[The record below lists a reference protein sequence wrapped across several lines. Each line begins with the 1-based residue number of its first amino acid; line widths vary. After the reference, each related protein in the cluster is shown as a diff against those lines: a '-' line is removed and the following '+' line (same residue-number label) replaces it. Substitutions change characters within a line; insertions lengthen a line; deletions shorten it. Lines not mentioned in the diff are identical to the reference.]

1 MPDLELRAG
10 AVGDQVT
17 ALHQALAEHGLAVAD
32 DEQKRALYG
41 RSTLDAVAV
50 FQRSNHLDP
59 TGVIDAATLERI
71 GVHFPQVGGT
81 VGGGGVNGS
90 VILDYGVPA
99 SDISV
104 RVYSTTFGGE
114 RAVLGET
121 RTRLDGSFSIDK
133 SPLLGTAIQVC
144 AVDGQGTEFPLSRA
158 IADVSELTKGAL
170 VAPGELKLPDSEYR
184 RLVADVQPY
193 LNGTPLNEAIE
204 RGERSDFT
212 VLSSA
217 TGWDVAALALG
228 ASALDGADS
237 TGIPAEAFYALGR
250 AGLPA
255 NPVQLSRVH
264 PKAVE
269 RILRLASESGVI
281 DSSVAAEGL
290 AAFKSFATETRLQT
304 PPVGT
309 VSSRRDLINIA
320 PIPAM
325 DKEKFSGLLAETDAE
340 IWTQA
345 ASAGV
350 SDDSIKTLQ
359 LQGKLAYLTFNSAPL
374 VQKLQGTVTDA
385 DQMADELVNAGYH
398 EAKTWSDLLDSLSG
412 GDATQL
418 ASLVPDAF
426 AASALADRRSE
437 YCDEMARRVR
447 QMDPHRVT
455 VERVAS
461 GQVPDVD
468 GATIGPVLRAAH
480 AKGFRLGTTPVSH
493 FFATD
498 GDDIG
503 ATAEE
508 IKGVKK
514 LAALYAVS
522 PSDEAMNALIQ
533 AKLSSATQIAK
544 YTLSAFTELIKPH
557 LYPHFKANTQRVT
570 STIYWKA
577 QQHSATVFNVF
588 DGLKRLDTIRA
599 PFAATPE
606 DLTRRDAALEAAQS
620 NLSALFPSWETLFGS
635 VDFCECDHCRSV
647 LSPAAYLVDILH
659 FLDPD
664 DETWASSRANFK
676 QRYGHDYPSGQKPF
690 DLLDAR
696 RPDLKKIALTCENTK
711 VELPYIDVVN
721 EILEQ
726 VMLSDTGAPVSID
739 AYDVGTSTTPDLI
752 AEPEHLLWEA
762 YLGGGGSTGLKDLHY
777 PVALPFDLPLDTV
790 RAFLRQLGIEL
801 WQLRARLNRPTALDA
816 GGTGRTDGWRDVWLE
831 RLSLS
836 PGDVE
841 VLTAAENWHV
851 LYGYED
857 EATALA
863 ELVNAKTLA
872 RRLDLSYV
880 DLVEMVVRTRF
891 VSTGGA
897 FSLRAPAGGTD
908 FGQVRLEVAGNA
920 PAGTEISF
928 GLRKLNAFVRL
939 RRLLSWDIHELDRVL
954 FGLARNTAPAKAS
967 YQASME
973 ALLVNLAHLIDISE
987 RVGDTLTREQIVL
1000 LWSDIQTTGLDNY
1013 YDRMF
1018 LRDGATGHDPAFDRN
1033 ADGVV
1038 LSDNTATL
1046 ADHAPALQQAYLLGE
1061 DDLAAIIRQGA
1072 LSSALTIQNVS
1083 AIQRPALLARALG
1096 LPIAPTLALLDL
1108 TSTKPLSAIDP
1119 APGGDL
1125 DKDHIWSETIAFF
1138 EEIQLMR
1145 DGWLTPETMIDLC
1158 RGVEADAP
1166 DPSSDPAV
1174 LAVLAIPA
1182 AIPAQRESTIIRT
1195 MAAQLSTSPAMV
1207 EILTRTV
1214 LTTGAPA
1221 GPLIEKSF
1229 GDAAAVASSVE
1240 RVRRAL
1246 ATISA
1251 LGVTEDEL
1259 GFLMGLDNALDLDQL
1274 SRGNA
1279 RTADQAK
1286 AVYKALQPWLEV
1298 AALRRTLGRS
1308 ERALAVVRAAKTPI
1322 DAGNSAAQ
1330 RQTEFI
1336 KALVALTGLETDKAT
1351 ALLDALGATTSSA
1364 TEFTCRMCASPAE
1377 LRKALETLRCF
1388 IKIRI
1393 SPTQLMTLTQTTIGR
1408 DAVTEFRASLK
1419 ESYARSS
1426 WRAMVKPIFDGL
1438 RAQRRDALVA
1448 HLTTIVDNDGAPKYG
1463 GTSEQLFEFLLLD
1476 PGMEPVVLGSRIQM
1490 AIASVQSFVQR
1501 CFMNLE
1507 TGVDQ
1512 RIIDPARWSWMRRY
1526 RVWEANRKIF
1536 LWPEN
1541 WLAPE
1546 LRDDKTHLFRQL
1558 EGTLLQGD
1566 VSVDLVRTAM
1576 YTYLQGLEQIARIH
1590 MLAMYFEP
1598 LGADSSVLHV
1608 IGRTHS
1614 EPYKYFSRSMSHGTW
1629 TPWVP
1634 IDIGIEGDHL
1644 VLTSWRGRL
1653 HLFWL
1658 TFLEEARQK
1667 PGASSAA
1674 FKLGD
1679 DVKGSDLEATPHVKL
1694 KVNWSEQLEGAWTAA
1709 RSSPDFVETDFVDVR
1724 AKTPDERGDFFARS
1738 VVLAQGAEVN
1748 DDLLEIRVTHR
1759 NGSAHVF
1766 LFYSKLAPPQSL
1778 RGQKPPLI
1786 APPYA
1791 QIDSRATK
1799 WRSKGSAPL
1808 TPLFL
1813 SAVRAGQGAGSESS
1827 VTPLLATPH
1836 GFSLLLPSN
1845 EAMPIPEMR
1854 PPAAKPGSRISG
1866 YAFGDQ
1872 NSNHVTYRSSNGDI
1886 HDLFLTDGGWFY
1898 QSPALDAAAV
1908 TVSMIEPPED
1918 DPCGYAIDGQGL
1930 ACIGYCG
1937 ATTVTEL
1944 AWQQLDSDP
1953 RDGTATD
1960 TGWSAEACYQS
1971 DSDPGIGRPAG
1982 GIYAP
1987 DRGSVFLTKKQRI
2000 VAARRSATGGW
2011 ITQELVPEG
2020 GAASE
2025 PTALVVSQI
2034 VLGLPIAVSRH
2045 VFYVGT
2051 DGDIYELANVPSGVF
2066 ELASDPSAAT
2076 WTLTNV
2082 SDAAAAPVKPVA
2094 GSQISAYASA
2104 AAGSRYVVYRGADGV
2119 IHELA
2124 APFGGGWLH
2133 TAIGAALTPAKGDPC
2148 GYARDAGPDRH
2159 VVYRGADDQ
2168 IVELWSASMGGAG
2181 LVPGAWY
2188 ENVLSST
2195 VPDTPVTD
2203 GEVSGYAYTKDGT
2216 QHVTYVAANGEARAV
2231 TWAPTGWASSDYQ
2244 LTNPF
2249 ADSDA
2254 TLAAPFFFESMDND
2268 DSFFVVPSIVET
2280 TVHTWTAWVVATDEY
2295 VVPDIDES
2303 IYVPILIPIIP
2314 AVAMLPPI
2322 NGSLVKMRPELM
2334 KAKLFPD
2341 DVTLRTRWGD
2351 IKPRTGDTVFAT
2363 HQDVV
2368 HRDAPRIVDLDG
2380 DFYVRFRQW
2389 PSRSMRAE
2397 LVR

>member
-1 MPDLELRAG
+1 MPNLEFHAG

-17 ALHQALAEHGLAVAD
+17 ALHRALAERGLPVAE
-32 DEQKRALYG
+32 DEQKQALFG
-41 RSTLDAVAV
+41 RSTLDAVAA
-50 FQRSNHLDP
+50 FQRANHLEA
-59 TGVIDAATLERI
+59 TGVLDAATFERI

-81 VGGGGVNGS
+81 VGGAGVNGS

-121 RTRLDGSFSIDK
+121 RTKLDGSFSIDK
-133 SPLLGTAIQVC
+133 SPLPGTAIQVC
-144 AVDGQGTEFPLSRA
+144 AVDAQGTEFPLSRA

-184 RLVADVQPY
+184 RLLADVQPY

-255 NPVQLSRVH
+255 NPVQLARVH

-269 RILRLASESGVI
+269 RILRRASESGVI

-304 PPVGT
+304 PPIGT

-480 AKGFRLGTTPVSH
+480 AKGFRLGTTPVSR

-498 GDDIG
+498 GADVG

-522 PSDEAMNALIQ
+522 PSDEAMNALFQ

-544 YTLSAFTELIKPH
+544 YSLPAFSELIRPF
-557 LYPHFKANTQRVT
+557 LFPHFKANTQRVT
-570 STIYWKA
+570 ETIYWKA

-606 DLTRRDAALEAAQS
+606 DLTRRDAALQVAQS

-676 QRYGHDYPSGQKPF
+676 QRYGLDYPSGQKPF

-696 RPDLKKIALTCENTK
+696 RPDLKKLALTCENTK

-739 AYDVGTSTTPDLI
+739 AYDVGTSTSPDLI

-762 YLGGGGSTGLKDLHY
+762 YLGGGGATGLKDLHY
-777 PVALPFDLPLDTV
+777 PVALPFDLPLETV

-801 WQLRARLNRPTALDA
+801 WQLRARLNRPTAVDA
-816 GGTGRTDGWRDVWLE
+816 SAVGRTDGWRDVWLE
-831 RLSLS
+831 RLSLG

-841 VLTAAENWHV
+841 VLTTAEDWHA
-851 LYGYED
+851 LYGYKD

-891 VSTGGA
+891 VNTGGA
-897 FSLRAPAGGTD
+897 FRLRAPAGGTD

-920 PAGTEISF
+920 PGGTEISF
-928 GLRKLNAFVRL
+928 GLRRLNAFARL

-973 ALLVNLAHLIDISE
+973 ALLVNLAHLVDISE
-987 RVGDTLTREQIVL
+987 RVGDKLTREQIVQ
-1000 LWSDIQTTGLDNY
+1000 LWSDIQTSGVDNY
-1013 YDRMF
+1013 YDRLF
-1018 LRDGATGHDPAFDRN
+1018 FRDGATGHDPAFERN
-1033 ADGVV
+1033 GGAV

-1046 ADHAPALQQAYLLGE
+1046 ADHAPALRQAYLLSE
-1061 DDLAAIIRQGA
+1061 DDLAAIISQGA
-1072 LSSALTIQNVS
+1072 LSSVLTIQNVS
-1083 AIQRPALLARALG
+1083 AIQRPVLLARALQ

-1108 TSTKPLSAIDP
+1108 TSTNPLSAIDP

-1125 DKDHIWSETIAFF
+1125 AKDHIWSGTIAFLDQV
-1138 EEIQLMR
+1138 QLMR
-1145 DGWLTPETMIDLC
+1145 DAGLTAETMIDLC
-1158 RGVEADAP
+1158 RGVEADGP
-1166 DPSSDPAV
+1166 DPGSDPVV

-1182 AIPAQRESTIIRT
+1182 GPPAQRESTIIRT
-1195 MAAQLSTSPAMV
+1195 LAAQLSTSPAMV
-1207 EILTRTV
+1207 DILTRTV
-1214 LTTGAPA
+1214 LATGAPA
-1221 GPLIEKSF
+1221 GPLIEKGF
-1229 GDAAAVASSVE
+1229 GDAAAVASSVG

-1259 GFLMGLDNALDLDQL
+1259 DYLIGLDNALDLDQL
-1274 SRGNA
+1274 SRGSA
-1279 RTADQAK
+1279 RTVDQAK
-1286 AVYKALQPWLEV
+1286 AVYTALQPWLEV
-1298 AALRRTLGRS
+1298 AALRRALGRS
-1308 ERALAVVRAAKTPI
+1308 ERALAVVRAARTTIGP
-1322 DAGNSAAQ
+1322 GNPADQ
-1330 RQTEFI
+1330 RKSQFVH
-1336 KALVALTGLETDKAT
+1336 ALVDLTGLEADRAG
-1351 ALLDALGATTSSA
+1351 ALLDALGATTSTG
-1364 TEFTCRMCASPAE
+1364 TEFTCQMCATPAE
-1377 LRKALETLRCF
+1377 LRKALEALRCF

-1393 SPTQLMTLTQTTIGR
+1393 APTQLVDLAGTTIGR
-1408 DAVTEFRASLK
+1408 DAVTEFRSSLK
-1419 ESYARSS
+1419 SSYARSS

-1438 RAQRRDALVA
+1438 RARRRDALVA
-1448 HLTTIVDNDGAPKYG
+1448 HLTTIVDDDGAPKYG

-1512 RIIDPARWSWMRRY
+1512 RIIDSARWSWMRRY

-1566 VSVDLVRTAM
+1566 VSIDLVRTAM
-1576 YTYLQGLEQIARIH
+1576 YTYLQGLEQIARMH

-1658 TFLEEARQK
+1658 TFLEETRQK
-1667 PGASSAA
+1667 PGASDAT

-1679 DVKGSDLEATPHVKL
+1679 EVKGSDLKATPHVKL
-1694 KVNWSEQLEGAWTAA
+1694 KVNWSEELEGAWTAA
-1709 RSSPDFVETDFVDVR
+1709 RSSPDFVETDFVDVG
-1724 AKTPDERGDFFARS
+1724 AKTPDERGNFFARS
-1738 VVLAQGAEVN
+1738 VVLAQGAGVN

-1759 NGSAHVF
+1759 NGSAHTF
-1766 LFYSKLAPPQSL
+1766 LFYSKLAPPQSV
-1778 RGQKPPLI
+1778 RGKKSTLTP
-1786 APPYA
+1786 PPYG

-1799 WRSKGSAPL
+1799 WRSNGSAPL
-1808 TPLFL
+1808 TPLFI

-1854 PPAAKPGSRISG
+1854 PPAAKPGARISG

-1872 NSNHVTYRSSNGDI
+1872 NSHHVTYRSSDGDI

-1898 QSPALDAAAV
+1898 QSPALEAGAV
-1908 TVSMIEPPED
+1908 STSMIEPPED
-1918 DPCGYAIDGQGL
+1918 DPCGYAIDGQGV
-1930 ACIGYCG
+1930 ACIAYCG
-1937 ATTVTEL
+1937 ASTVNEL
-1944 AWQQLDSDP
+1944 VWQKLGTDP
-1953 RDGTATD
+1953 TDGSATD
-1960 TGWSAEACYQS
+1960 TGWSAESCYKS

-1987 DRGSVFLTKKQRI
+1987 DRGLAFLTKKNRI
-2000 VAARRSATGGW
+2000 VAMRRSATGAW
-2011 ITQELVPEG
+2011 TTQELVPEG

-2025 PTALVVSQI
+2025 PTAVV
-2034 VLGLPIAVSRH
+2034 VYKRELGLPSVLVRLVI
-2045 VFYVGT
+2045 YVGT
-2051 DGDIYELANVPSGVF
+2051 DGDVYALSAD
-2066 ELASDPSAAT
+2066 ASAAA
-2076 WTLTNV
+2076 WTSTNL
-2082 SDAAAAPVKPVA
+2082 SQSAGAPVKPHP
-2094 GSQISAYASA
+2094 GSQISACVSYADIGA
-2104 AAGSRYVVYRGADGV
+2104 VFVVYRGTDGV

-2124 APFGGGWLH
+2124 VPLRGFSPIYAAITGPF
-2133 TAIGAALTPAKGDPC
+2133 TPAKGDPC
-2148 GYARDAGPDRH
+2148 VYARDAGPDLH
-2159 VVYRGADDQ
+2159 VVYRGIDDHV
-2168 IVELWSASMGGAG
+2168 VELWAG
-2181 LVPGAWY
+2181 TFRLVR
-2188 ENVLSST
+2188 E
-2195 VPDTPVTD
+2195 
-2203 GEVSGYAYTKDGT
+2203 
-2216 QHVTYVAANGEARAV
+2216 RAV
-2231 TWAPTGWASSDYQ
+2231 DNGGWHPARRRRGIRLCVCQGRHAARRLRRSEWRGARGH
-2244 LTNPF
+2244 LG
-2249 ADSDA
+2249 ADR
-2254 TLAAPFFFESMDND
+2254 LGGQRLP
-2268 DSFFVVPSIVET
+2268 
-2280 TVHTWTAWVVATDEY
+2280 
-2295 VVPDIDES
+2295 IDEP
-2303 IYVPILIPIIP
+2303 VRGHRRDPR
-2314 AVAMLPPI
+2314 
-2322 NGSLVKMRPELM
+2322 RPVL
-2334 KAKLFPD
+2334 
-2341 DVTLRTRWGD
+2341 LR
-2351 IKPRTGDTVFAT
+2351 
-2363 HQDVV
+2363 
-2368 HRDAPRIVDLDG
+2368 VDG
-2380 DFYVRFRQW
+2380 QR
-2389 PSRSMRAE
+2389 
-2397 LVR
+2397 